1 MQSNVI
7 SSRHTIQQQV
17 VIADGK
23 LKDLPSKDVN
33 RRLLKAL
40 LEYAPTTEGKEVIAS
55 DIIAA
60 SEEEDGLTQLARFY
74 TTGLILPLKGG
85 GRTPQVSFH
94 SSQDIEIKSTAD
106 DIAVDLEAAKRDQ
119 TLKEQTLHRD
129 GYRCVV
135 TRRPEES
142 TISLCPD
149 FDPRGGA
156 FNTIAAHI
164 LPFSLM
170 SIDNNKALFKKA
182 TIWAVIESF
191 TNIKFAELSGDNF
204 NSLTNVITL
213 DGGVHHFFGQLKV
226 WFEAVS
232 DKPTTYIFRKS
243 KEYLLGDIVNDGDKV
258 TFASVD
264 PHLYPLPDRR
274 YLTLH
279 AAVAKVVHMAGMAEY
294 LDDLTREYE
303 NIRVLSDESHAEYLD
318 GLLRI
323 AQRSALVTTS
333 QDEK

>member
-1 MQSNVI
+1 MRSNTT
-7 SSRHTIQQQV
+7 SSGHTLRQQV
-17 VIADGK
+17 VIANGK
-23 LKDLPSKDVN
+23 LKDLLRKDVN
-33 RRLLKAL
+33 YRLLKAL
-40 LEYAPTTEGKEVIAS
+40 LEYAPTAEGKEVIAS

-60 SEEEDGLTQLARFY
+60 SEEEDGLMQLARFY

-85 GRTPQVSFH
+85 GRTPQVSFRP
-94 SSQDIEIKSTAD
+94 SRDIEIKSTAD

-119 TLKEQTLHRD
+119 ALLKRYTLHRD

-170 SIDNNKALFKKA
+170 SIDNNKVLFKKV

-191 TNIKFAELSGDNF
+191 TNIKFAELSGDNI

-226 WFEAVS
+226 WFEAVP

-243 KEYLLGDIVNDGDKV
+243 KEYLLGG
-258 TFASVD
+258 T
-264 PHLYPLPDRR
+264 
-274 YLTLH
+274 
-279 AAVAKVVHMAGMAEY
+279 
-294 LDDLTREYE
+294 
-303 NIRVLSDESHAEYLD
+303 
-318 GLLRI
+318 
-323 AQRSALVTTS
+323 
-333 QDEK
+333 